1 MIEHGGSNSG
11 LAEEISR
18 ISLCGNLTADDIDV
32 LARHLTVS
40 RHNAGSVLYTEGDSG
55 PNDLLIILDGK
66 VEINSPNRFDEQSSQ
81 LHIRLM
87 PGDVAGIMGFVGN
100 QPHVG
105 TAMALSD
112 CRLARLPREQFNHI
126 CSGHPRIAICLLQ
139 FLVQALDRFGARLLD
154 QYKAS
159 LAFMY
164 GAVKK

>member
-1 MIEHGGSNSG
+1 MVKHGSG
-11 LAEEISR
+11 DSELPEEISR
-18 ISLCGNLTADDIDV
+18 MSLCGNLTADDIGV

-40 RHNAGSVLYTEGDSG
+40 RHTAGSVLYTEGDSG

-66 VEINSPNRFDEQSSQ
+66 VEINSPNRFNEESSQ
-81 LHIRLM
+81 LHIQLAT
-87 PGDVAGIMGFVGN
+87 GDVAGIMGFVGN

-105 TAMALSD
+105 TARALSD

-126 CSGHPRIAICLLQ
+126 CDGHPRIAICLLQ
-139 FLVQALDRFGARLLD
+139 FLVQALDRFGTRLLD